1 LKSEYDVSIRWHAFP
16 LHPETPEEG
25 VSLEQYFGGRLEE
38 LQSMAD
44 RMHKAAAIFGVP
56 FKGTGMIY
64 NSRLAQELTLWAES
78 KEKGDEVHS
87 AIFRAY
93 FVDGKNISSIP
104 VLQELASSIGLSS
117 DEASEVLQTGAFKG
131 AVDADWDLS
140 REMRIRA
147 VPTIIMNQGRL
158 VGAQSY
164 DAFEALMK
172 SSGVQKRSSLK
183 LPES

>member
-1 LKSEYDVSIRWHAFP
+1 
-16 LHPETPEEG
+16 
-25 VSLEQYFGGRLEE
+25 LEE

-44 RMHKAAAIFGVP
+44 RMQKAAATFGVP

-87 AIFRAY
+87 AIFRTY

-104 VLQELASSIGLSS
+104 VLQELASSAGLSI
-117 DEASEVLQTGAFKG
+117 DEASEVLQTGAFKA

-147 VPTIIMNQGRL
+147 VPTFIMNQERL
-158 VGAQSY
+158 VGAQPY
-164 DAFEALMK
+164 EALELMMN
-172 SSGVQKRSSLK
+172 SHGVKK
-183 LPES
+183 K